1 MFEHLPLCR
10 KLVHNCA
17 TLTKKA
23 CLIMSGV
30 QGWKCAWPGNDLKN
44 EKIIKK
50 KKTTK
55 NDKTFCSLLSHVLFI
70 VRAET
75 FLHI

>member
-1 MFEHLPLCR
+1 
-10 KLVHNCA
+10 
-17 TLTKKA
+17 
-23 CLIMSGV
+23 MSGV